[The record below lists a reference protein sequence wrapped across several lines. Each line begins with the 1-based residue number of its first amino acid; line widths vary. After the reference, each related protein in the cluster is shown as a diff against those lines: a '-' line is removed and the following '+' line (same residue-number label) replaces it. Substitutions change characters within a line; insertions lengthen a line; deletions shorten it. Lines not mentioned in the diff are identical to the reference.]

1 MKNKAMFVS
10 KRGDV
15 FFVPKKYLNGIMKT
29 LSKLSEKKW
38 TDYNFPTITIRIEEE
53 WYLQNLDQY
62 NKVGFLRLWSDG
74 HGYLLANEYSSE
86 DDITGYPVRDK
97 DIMLREI
104 DLISLRG
111 SEMEPCWIYFDKKHK
126 AT

>member
-38 TDYNFPTITIRIEEE
+38 TDYNFPTITIGIEEE

-86 DDITGYPVRDK
+86 DDI
-97 DIMLREI
+97 MREI